1 MLIHVKF
8 KTFKMKRI
16 LNYILN
22 IIDFI
27 FFRSYDNEVKK
38 WAGVP
43 KANAVIKVS
52 LIFIPINLNLI
63 LLTEIIFNVQIIGGK
78 SKQSIAIVGL
88 LIAFIVALSVSLFYF
103 LNKRYLDVLQKYS
116 NINRKTFKKYNTRAT
131 LFIVFSIILT
141 IILTIISAQI
151 NY

>member
-1 MLIHVKF
+1 
-8 KTFKMKRI
+8 MKRI

-27 FFRSYDNEVKK
+27 FYRSYKNEEKK

-43 KANAVIKVS
+43 KVNAVIKVS

-63 LLTEIIFNVQIIGGK
+63 ILTEIIFNIQIIGGK
-78 SKQSIAIVGL
+78 SKQSIVIASL
-88 LIAFIVALSVSLFYF
+88 LIAIIVALSILLFF
-103 LNKRYLDVLQKYS
+103 FHNKRYLNVLQKY
-116 NINRKTFKKYNTRAT
+116 NKINRKTFKKYNTRAT
-131 LFIVFSIILT
+131 LFIIFSIISA
-141 IILTIISAQI
+141 IILAIISAQI